1 MGFVKRF
8 LEEVTEELLY
18 NIVYDKGGITPSK
31 LRRKFKKKTG
41 YEPLEFFGFGNKSR
55 HRWSDFIKGIPGL
68 EIIDDSD
75 GEDIVSEKDD
85 ECVYT
90 KFNAAYLDEV
100 ELLSVAEYREKL
112 LLQCCK
118 IMKDDFS
125 DLSSCEDINGN
136 TPLHILAALPGLTYD
151 CDTLVKYVLRAGV
164 DPLAANNNG
173 QTFLH
178 IVFGKF
184 QAEFDDF
191 DHVWFGKERISN
203 TEWLID
209 DHKALLKRLYA
220 ELSQALFAAL
230 VKAQDE
236 YGNTVLHECAL
247 STTTQQESIKDQ
259 SKIVRKLCE
268 LGAAVILRIPNIRGE
283 VPLHYASNPSVFKT
297 FVQVEDAV
305 CRVRNYRDETA
316 VLFMTKQSVEFGFA
330 KTSASAEVA
339 DQGFVEMKHDRNYGK
354 AVELVRSLT
363 SIVAENEEVRE
374 TIFLPDKKGNVAI
387 EIVLMAIRIASYDLE
402 VCIVEIIKSMTKLT
416 SSLVKLLSSMLSK
429 AGAADMKRQNSKGQN
444 FLHVLLDMGDDKKH
458 KIKRSKYIL
467 ESIEILLKHNVD
479 VKAVDS
485 KGCTPLDVVYK
496 HCDKG
501 LTRYQKCAKLLT
513 DNGAVVNRYSKNNVS
528 LVQEVSDLR
537 ITNETRKL
545 RSCVENH
552 FNTAERLTDP
562 KSKVRVV
569 GKYRY
574 FSEDSI
580 GSGAFSTVFVA
591 IKDEN
596 VDTRSGVIECRA
608 YALKRIEKAKI
619 NPPEIKREITT
630 LLSISG
636 KCENIINYYDSDE
649 DDIFQ
654 YLYLDLMD
662 GDLPE
667 FVENDDVD
675 DLLQEDPALLVQVS
689 KGIIN
694 GLAFLHERN
703 FIHRDLK
710 PDNILYTTDPT
721 LHFKI
726 ADFGLAKN
734 ISSSS
739 TMTSTDGR
747 GGAMVPGTRCWMAPE
762 LVSKKSTD
770 HTQMSDIFSLGLV
783 LHYLL
788 TLGKHPFAKRSN
800 ERPHVIERKIEEMKI
815 HLDKT
820 LHPEAVNFLQVLLAR
835 DPSKRPPAKYLH
847 QHPFLWS
854 ENKKIEF
861 LKAIGDQPE
870 ACNPTNFPISPLEK
884 GLQNTNTGKEIKG
897 VTWDRTVRSLYEE
910 MVKAWKQK
918 KYRNTVIDLIRFI
931 RNSYAHKQ
939 ERSLQFHRDL
949 DGNIF
954 LRKFPSLVLDTF
966 SVVQNLKLDEDP
978 KRGNISQAL
987 QWS

>member
-1 MGFVKRF
+1 MSLVKRF

-75 GEDIVSEKDD
+75 DEDIVSEKDD

-90 KFNAAYLDEV
+90 NFNATYLYEV
-100 ELLSVAEYREKL
+100 DLSVAEYREKL
-112 LLQCCK
+112 LLQCCE

-125 DLSSCEDINGN
+125 DLSICEDINGN

-151 CDTLVKYVLRAGV
+151 CGTLVKYVLRAGV
-164 DPLAANNNG
+164 DPLEANDKG

-184 QAEFDDF
+184 QAEFDYF
-191 DHVWFGKERISN
+191 DHVWFGNERIPN

-209 DHKALLKRLYA
+209 DHKTLFKRLCV
-220 ELSQALFAAL
+220 ELSQAQFTAL

-236 YGNTVLHECAL
+236 DGNTVLHECAL
-247 STTTQQESIKDQ
+247 STAMQQELIQDQ
-259 SKIVRKLCE
+259 NKIVRKLCK
-268 LGAAVILRIPNIRGE
+268 LGKGVTLRIPNIRGE

-305 CRVRNYRDETA
+305 CRVRNDRDETA
-316 VLFMTKQSVEFGFA
+316 VLFMTKQSVEFAFA
-330 KTSASAEVA
+330 KRSASAEVA

-354 AVELVRSLT
+354 AVELVKSLT

-402 VCIVEIIKSMTKLT
+402 VCIAEIIKSKTELT

-467 ESIEILLKHNVD
+467 ETIEILLKHNVD
-479 VKAVDS
+479 VNAVDS
-485 KGCTPLDVVYK
+485 KGCTPLNVVYK

-501 LTRYQKCAKLLT
+501 LTLYQKYDKLLIE
-513 DNGAVVNRYSKNNVS
+513 NGAVANRFSKSDVS
-528 LVQEVSDLR
+528 LVQGMSDLR
-537 ITNETRKL
+537 ITNEARKL
-545 RSCVENH
+545 RSCPKRHV
-552 FNTAERLTDP
+552 NTAEHLTD
-562 KSKVRVV
+562 SRSQVCVV

-574 FSEDSI
+574 CSEHPV
-580 GSGAFSTVFVA
+580 GSGAFSTIFVA

-608 YALKRIEKAKI
+608 YALKRLEKAKI
-619 NPPEIKREITT
+619 NPQEIRREITT

-636 KCENIINYYDSDE
+636 KCENIIKYYDSDE
-649 DDIFQ
+649 DDFFQ
-654 YLYLDLMD
+654 YLCLDLMD
-662 GDLPE
+662 GDLHE
-667 FVENDDVD
+667 FVTNSEVSK
-675 DLLQEDPALLVQVS
+675 LLKGNTVQVTED
-689 KGIIN
+689 IIN
-694 GLAFLHERN
+694 GLAFLHEHN

-710 PDNILYTTDPT
+710 PGNILYTTDPT
-721 LHFKI
+721 FHFKI

-734 ISSSS
+734 ISSLS
-739 TMTSTDGR
+739 TMTSTGGR
-747 GGAMVPGTRCWMAPE
+747 GVAIVPGTRCWMAPE
-762 LVSKKSTD
+762 LVSMTSRD

-788 TLGKHPFAKRSN
+788 TLGKHPFVQRSD
-800 ERPHVIERKIEEMKI
+800 ERPHVIERKIEEMQI

-820 LHPEAVNFLQVLLAR
+820 LHPEVVNFLQLLLAKH
-835 DPSKRPPAKYLH
+835 PSKRPPAKYLP

-870 ACNPTNFPISPLEK
+870 AFNPTNFPNSDLEK
-884 GLQNTNTGKEIKG
+884 GLQNTNTGRDIKG
-897 VTWDRTVRSLYEE
+897 VSWDRTIGSLYEE
-910 MVKAWKQK
+910 MIKAWKQK
-918 KYRNTVIDLIRFI
+918 KYRTDKVIDLIRFI

-939 ERSLQFHRDL
+939 ERSSQFQRDL

-954 LRKFPSLVLDTF
+954 LREFPSLVLDTF
-966 SVVQNLKLDEDP
+966 SVVQNLGLGEDP

-987 QWS
+987 RLS

>member
-1 MGFVKRF
+1 MSFVERF

-18 NIVYDKGGITPSK
+18 NIVYDKSVITPSK

-41 YEPLEFFGFGNKSR
+41 YEPLKFFGFGNKSR
-55 HRWSDFIKGIPGL
+55 HRWSDFIKGIRGL
-68 EIIDDSD
+68 EIIDFSD

-85 ECVYT
+85 ECIYT
-90 KFNAAYLDEV
+90 KFNAAYLDEA
-100 ELLSVAEYREKL
+100 ELSVAEYREKL
-112 LLQCCK
+112 LLQCCE

-125 DLSSCEDINGN
+125 DLSSCKDGDGN
-136 TPLHILAALPGLTYD
+136 TPLHILAALPGLTYN
-151 CDTLVKYVLRAGV
+151 CNTLVKYVLRAGV
-164 DPLAANNNG
+164 DPLEANDKG

-191 DHVWFGKERISN
+191 EFGNERISN

-220 ELSQALFAAL
+220 ELSQAQFTAL

-236 YGNTVLHECAL
+236 DGNTVLHECAL
-247 STTTQQESIKDQ
+247 STTMQQKLIQDQ
-259 SKIVRKLCE
+259 SKIVRTLCKR
-268 LGAAVILRIPNIRGE
+268 GKGVILRIPNIHGE

-305 CRVRNYRDETA
+305 CRVRNDRDETA
-316 VLFMTKQSVEFGFA
+316 VLFMTKQSVEFAFA

-339 DQGFVEMKHDRNYGK
+339 NLGFVEMKHDRNYGK
-354 AVELVRSLT
+354 AVELVKSLT

-402 VCIVEIIKSMTKLT
+402 VYVVKIIQSMTKLR

-429 AGAADMKRQNSKGQN
+429 TDAADMKRQNSKGQN
-444 FLHVLLDMGDDKKH
+444 FLHVLLDMGDGKKH
-458 KIKRSKYIL
+458 KIKQSKYIL
-467 ESIEILLKHNVD
+467 QSIEILLKHNVD
-479 VKAVDS
+479 VNAVDS
-485 KGCTPLDVVYK
+485 KGCTPLDVIYK

-501 LTRYQKCAKLLT
+501 LTLYQKYDKVLIE
-513 DNGAVVNRYSKNNVS
+513 NGAVANRYSKSDVS
-528 LVQEVSDLR
+528 LVQGMSDLR
-537 ITNETRKL
+537 IANEARKL
-545 RSCVENH
+545 RSCPKRHVY
-552 FNTAERLTDP
+552 TAEHLTDS
-562 KSKVRVV
+562 KSQVCVV

-574 FSEDSI
+574 CSEDSI
-580 GSGAFSTVFVA
+580 GSGAFSTIFVA

-596 VDTRSGVIECRA
+596 VDNRSGVIECRA

-619 NPPEIKREITT
+619 NSQEIRREITT

-636 KCENIINYYDSDE
+636 SCENIIKYYDCVE
-649 DDIFQ
+649 DDFFQ
-654 YLYLDLMD
+654 YLCLDLMD
-662 GDLPE
+662 GDLDE

-675 DLLQEDPALLVQVS
+675 DLLQEDPALLAQVT

-694 GLAFLHERN
+694 GLAFLHEHN

-710 PDNILYTTDPT
+710 PGNILYTTDPT

-734 ISSSS
+734 ISSLS
-739 TMTSTDGR
+739 TMTSTGGR

-762 LVSKKSTD
+762 LVSMKSRD

-788 TLGKHPFAKRSN
+788 TLGKHPFAKRSD
-800 ERPHVIERKIEEMKI
+800 EGPHVIERKIEEMQI

-820 LHPEAVNFLQVLLAR
+820 LHPEVVNFLQVLLAR
-835 DPSKRPPAKYLH
+835 DPSKRSPIKYLH

-870 ACNPTNFPISPLEK
+870 AFNPTNFPNSPLEK
-884 GLQNTNTGKEIKG
+884 GLQNTNSGKEIKD
-897 VTWDRTVRSLYEE
+897 VSWNRTIGSLYEE
-910 MVKAWKQK
+910 MIKAWKQK
-918 KYRNTVIDLIRFI
+918 KYRTDKVIDLIRFI

-939 ERSLQFHRDL
+939 ERSLQFQRDL

-987 QWS
+987 KLSFA